1 MPLGF
6 ATCLPIQDSLVCQ
19 ILTKQIY
26 SSTRQNR
33 ENSKTKENEKVQCH
47 EIVVLLKSVL
57 WLWV

>member
-57 WLWV
+57 